1 MSQVDTSSG
10 GGGKHKKVRGKKM
23 STVVDFTPMVDLGF
37 LLISFFML
45 TTSLAKPVAMNL
57 SMPVKEKNDE
67 KKAEIPESKVLN
79 ILCDK
84 DDVIWYYEGF
94 VAAGLKKTT
103 FAPDGIRQVIL
114 DKQKTVDAKW
124 GKDDKG
130 STQTICLIKLTND
143 ANYNNMVDVL
153 DEMDITGTK
162 IYAIQEI
169 GTLELEAIANGG
181 NAKTE

>member
-1 MSQVDTSSG
+1 MSQVDTSGG

-23 STVVDFTPMVDLGF
+23 STLIDMTPMVDLGF

-57 SMPVKEKNDE
+57 SMPIKEKDDK

-79 ILCDK
+79 IICDK
-84 DDVIWYYEGF
+84 DNKIWWYEGF
-94 VAAGLKKTT
+94 VAAGLKVTDYS
-103 FAPDGIRQVIL
+103 PEGIRKVIL

-124 GKDDKG
+124 GKDAKG
-130 STQTICLIKLTND
+130 FTQTICLIKLKED

-162 IYAIQEI
+162 IYAIQDVNK
-169 GTLELEAIANGG
+169 LEVEAIDNGG
-181 NAKTE
+181 NAKIQ

>member
-1 MSQVDTSSG
+1 MSEIDTSSS

-23 STVVDFTPMVDLGF
+23 STNIDMTPMVDLGF

-45 TTSLAKPVAMNL
+45 TTTLSKPVAMNL

-67 KKAEIPESKVLN
+67 KKQEIPESKVLN
-79 ILCDK
+79 IICDK
-84 DDVIWYYEGF
+84 DNKIWYYEGF
-94 VAAGLKKTT
+94 VAAGLKTT
-103 FAPDGIRQVIL
+103 DYSPQGIRKVIL
-114 DKQKTVDAKW
+114 DKQKKVDAKW
-124 GKDDKG
+124 KKDAKG
-130 STQTICLIKLTND
+130 NTQMICLIKLKDD

-169 GTLELEAIANGG
+169 NKLEIEAIENGG
-181 NAKTE
+181 NAKVQ